1 MAYTLNTSHPLYGNL
16 IELIGVQA
24 GALVSHKTA
33 RTFTKD
39 SAASYGT
46 GAYGEHFVS
55 VKGGNYSPQGASF
68 TPALST
74 DGTAHGLTIFYVVN
88 NIDAA
93 SIQGGMLSGNNAGAY
108 RIPSVGVDAAG
119 KAQITAG
126 MDSYSTSGTTT
137 VLNTGAFSLCTT
149 RQAGAQTSTS
159 ATLYVNGSLEATGGT
174 GINEVSTG
182 NTIDYIGGT
191 PGQNAAGAKYV
202 WIAYFDKALSGAEIA
217 DLHTSIAASN
227 VFGLIASSGGT
238 NATAPG
244 GTGTSTGSGSGG
256 TATGGP
262 TGTGTF
268 TSDAM
273 ENNTGAGLLASTTVN
288 WTWYQG
294 TIGAAPTSTTHG
306 TGTTSAGGILS
317 LTGLPVGAGF
327 LLARTAD
334 ATGVYYQPGTVA

>member
-1 MAYTLNTSHPLYGNL
+1 MAYTLNTSHALYGNL
-16 IELIGVQA
+16 VELIGVQG
-24 GALVSHKTA
+24 GALVSHKTV
-33 RTFTKD
+33 RTFAPHATSSFVSGSLGAGFKTGVKGWNVNGASLSPTVTID
-39 SAASYGT
+39 TNANPNLTVFIAVNNIGTAADICGALTTSTVSFGVNGNTGMGLFDEYNSRGTFKTPTIVNNGAHSLCAKRLGETTAASYVDGVLGSTDSVRLGFTT
-46 GAYGEHFVS
+46 GAQ
-55 VKGGNYSPQGASF
+55 NI
-68 TPALST
+68 LS
-74 DGTAHGLTIFYVVN
+74 
-88 NIDAA
+88 
-93 SIQGGMLSGNNAGAY
+93 
-108 RIPSVGVDAAG
+108 
-119 KAQITAG
+119 
-126 MDSYSTSGTTT
+126 
-137 VLNTGAFSLCTT
+137 
-149 RQAGAQTSTS
+149 
-159 ATLYVNGSLEATGGT
+159 
-174 GINEVSTG
+174 
-182 NTIDYIGGT
+182 YIGGYD
-191 PGQNAAGAKYV
+191 GQGSCGGIEFV
-202 WIAYFDKALSGAEIA
+202 WIAIFNKALSDAEVA
-217 DLHTSIAASN
+217 DLHSSLGGSN
-227 VFGLIASSGGT
+227 AFGLVTGGGGGGGDT
-238 NATAPG
+238 TAPG